1 METQTAVVD
10 VVASRADTRDNTK
23 DKCSTTATA
32 TTKSTTAAYTATF
45 FTQRNTCQNQPQS
58 ESEIFQPNVRPQ
70 NSKESNSPPK
80 LKILLVG
87 NLNKNTSEED
97 LYELSG

>member
-1 METQTAVVD
+1 METQTTVLD

-23 DKCSTTATA
+23 DKCSTTAT
-32 TTKSTTAAYTATF
+32 TKSTKATYTATF
-45 FTQRNTCQNQPQS
+45 FTQPNTCQNQPQS
-58 ESEIFQPNVRPQ
+58 ENEIFQPNVRAQ

-80 LKILLVG
+80 LKILFVG

>member
-1 METQTAVVD
+1 METQTTVLD
-10 VVASRADTRDNTK
+10 VVASKKDTRDNTK

-32 TTKSTTAAYTATF
+32 TTKSTKATYTATF

-58 ESEIFQPNVRPQ
+58 ENAIFQPNVRSQ

-80 LKILLVG
+80 LKILFVG

-97 LYELSG
+97 LYQLSG

>member
-1 METQTAVVD
+1 METQTTVLD

-32 TTKSTTAAYTATF
+32 TAKSTKATYTATF

-58 ESEIFQPNVRPQ
+58 ENEIFQPNVRTQ
-70 NSKESNSPPK
+70 NSKKSNSPPK
-80 LKILLVG
+80 LKILFVG

>member
-1 METQTAVVD
+1 METQTTVLD

-23 DKCSTTATA
+23 GKCSTAA
-32 TTKSTTAAYTATF
+32 TTKSTKATYTATF

-58 ESEIFQPNVRPQ
+58 ENEIFQPNVRPQ

-80 LKILLVG
+80 LKILFVG

>member
-1 METQTAVVD
+1 METQTTVLD

-23 DKCSTTATA
+23 DKCSTTAT
-32 TTKSTTAAYTATF
+32 TKSTKATYTATF
-45 FTQRNTCQNQPQS
+45 FTQPNTCQNQPQS
-58 ESEIFQPNVRPQ
+58 ENEIFQPNVRPR

-80 LKILLVG
+80 LKILFVG

>member
-1 METQTAVVD
+1 METQTTVLD
-10 VVASRADTRDNTK
+10 VVASRADTRHNTK
-23 DKCSTTATA
+23 DKCSTTAT
-32 TTKSTTAAYTATF
+32 TKSTKATYTATF
-45 FTQRNTCQNQPQS
+45 FTQPNTCQNQPQS
-58 ESEIFQPNVRPQ
+58 ENEIFQPNVRPQ

-80 LKILLVG
+80 LKILFVG